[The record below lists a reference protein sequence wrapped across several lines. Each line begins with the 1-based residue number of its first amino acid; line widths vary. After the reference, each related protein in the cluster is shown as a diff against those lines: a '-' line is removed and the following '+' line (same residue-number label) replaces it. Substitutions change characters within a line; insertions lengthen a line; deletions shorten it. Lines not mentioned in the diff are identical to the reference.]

1 MWFLTSHFLV
11 FVTGGLLGGLLAWQW
26 RSARAWKREVIYKR
40 EWSDKLHS
48 TEAYSSKRLVSAR
61 EEAAA
66 ALEARNAK
74 ILSLTAEVHSLEGQL
89 PRGRR
94 QARRNGSR
102 STAPPAVAPTRN
114 GPKQAVRPRSGRTTR
129 RSRTPS
135 PHRDDLRQIKGI
147 GPVFER
153 QLHELGYRRFV
164 DIASWGPD
172 DLAKVT
178 RKLDVRGDRI
188 GRENWIA
195 QARQLV
201 AKESDRPVG

>member
-11 FVTGGLLGGLLAWQW
+11 FVTGGLIGGILAWQW
-26 RSARAWKREVIYKR
+26 RSARAWRREVICKR

-48 TEAYSSKRLVSAR
+48 TEAYTSKRLVAAR
-61 EEAAA
+61 AEAAA
-66 ALEARNAK
+66 ELEVRNAK
-74 ILSLTAEVHSLEGQL
+74 ILRLTAEVHTLERQL

-94 QARRNGSR
+94 QARRNGPGA
-102 STAPPAVAPTRN
+102 TAEPAVARTRSA
-114 GPKQAVRPRSGRTTR
+114 PQRAVRPRSSRTTR
-129 RSRTPS
+129 NSRTPS
-135 PHRDDLRQIKGI
+135 PHGDDLRQIKGV

-153 QLHELGYRRFV
+153 QLHELGYRSFL
-164 DIASWGPD
+164 DIATWGPD

-195 QARQLV
+195 QARDLV
-201 AKESDRPVG
+201 AAESDRSVG